1 MKFSFSSLK
10 MNKAGNNK
18 DSASLLSEWIGPQVS
33 KEQTQREDPG
43 ETKAPEPEDNRP
55 IEPESRRFKGQS
67 IVKWIIF
74 ILVVGYM
81 VISYYRVPLLTAL
94 GNYLVLEHPLKEA
107 DLIVCTPGSPLEQ
120 SLMAA
125 ELYKRGLAPRIFIP
139 EETPP
144 DGLEILK
151 AQGGRYPEASGLFIT
166 TLKSLNVPE
175 SAFIVGKLA
184 VDSVREEAKEVRE
197 VVMEKEYRSMIIVTS
212 PSRARLAY
220 LIFEK
225 VFAGDNLEIMI
236 APSQYSDFKANS
248 WWERGKY
255 VDEVV
260 FESQKVL
267 YHTIKNL
274 W

>member
-1 MKFSFSSLK
+1 MKVSLSSLK
-10 MNKAGNNK
+10 MKKAGNNK
-18 DSASLLSEWIGPQVS
+18 DAASLLSEWIGPQVS
-33 KEQTQREDPG
+33 KEQTRTDDSSEKREAELLDG
-43 ETKAPEPEDNRP
+43 RP
-55 IEPESRRFKGQS
+55 IEPESRRFKGPS
-67 IVKWIIF
+67 IVKWIVF

-81 VISYYRVPLLTAL
+81 VISYYRVPILTTL
-94 GNYLVLEHPLKEA
+94 GNFLILEHPLKEA

-125 ELYKRGLAPRIFIP
+125 DLYKRGLAPHIFIP

-184 VDSVREEAKEVRE
+184 VDSIQEEAEGVRE
-197 VVMEKEYRSMIIVTS
+197 VVMEKGYRSMIIVTS
-212 PSRARLAY
+212 PSSARRVY

-225 VFAGDNLEIMI
+225 VFEGEKLEIMI
-236 APSQYSDFKANS
+236 SPSQYSDFKADN
-248 WWERGKY
+248 WWQRDKY
-255 VDEVV
+255 LNEVI
-260 FESQKVL
+260 FECQKLL

>member
-1 MKFSFSSLK
+1 MKVSLSSLK
-10 MNKAGNNK
+10 TKKAGNNK
-18 DSASLLSEWIGPQVS
+18 DAASLLSEWIGPQVS
-33 KEQTQREDPG
+33 KEQPRTDDFSEKREAELVDG
-43 ETKAPEPEDNRP
+43 QP

-67 IVKWIIF
+67 IVKWIFFTVF
-74 ILVVGYM
+74 IGYM

-94 GNYLVLEHPLKEA
+94 GNYLIFEHPLKKA

-125 ELYKRGLAPRIFIP
+125 ELYKKGLAPRIFIP

-166 TLKSLNVPE
+166 TLKSLNVPG
-175 SAFIVGKLA
+175 SAFIVGKNA
-184 VDSVREEAKEVRE
+184 VDSIQEEAEEVRE
-197 VVMEKEYRSMIIVTS
+197 VVMEKGYGSIIIVTS
-212 PSRARLAY
+212 PSSARRAY
-220 LIFEK
+220 LIFKK
-225 VFAGDNLEIMI
+225 VFDGKKLEII
-236 APSQYSDFKANS
+236 ISPSQYSDFKGDN
-248 WWERGKY
+248 WWKRDKY
-255 VDEVV
+255 LNEVI
-260 FESQKVL
+260 FECQKLL